1 MPRRRGMSWRWR
13 AALAFLAMP
22 AMLVGLAGVH
32 RVPAAWAAGCH
43 GTSERGAAGLAGGAV
58 PRSWRRRA
66 HVLAGARRPAWHLPA
81 GGSSPGGDPRPCRFP
96 HELPADPAPQRP
108 ALVVWVDASEYFG
121 TTRGV
126 PTTIDGLAAHLE
138 RHGTTVL
145 GVRKSPTSPSRP
157 LYPHASG
164 FDVTFDHQH
173 ARIIAIDPDGSGI
186 LERVLQA
193 AHAA

>member
-1 MPRRRGMSWRWR
+1 MSWRWR

-22 AMLVGLAGVH
+22 AMLVGLAGCTGYQPHGRLDAMARRSAVPPGWREVRFRGLGVDVPTSW
-32 RVPAAWAAGCH
+32 RVLDGLRGTCPPVGPRPAAILGHAAFRMSCQ
-43 GTSERGAAGLAGGAV
+43 
-58 PRSWRRRA
+58 PI
-66 HVLAGARRPAWHLPA
+66 LP
-81 GGSSPGGDPRPCRFP
+81 
-96 HELPADPAPQRP
+96 PQRP

-121 TTRGV
+121 MTRGV

-186 LERVLQA
+186 LERVLQT